1 MQSDAQVLETP
12 NQVSARP
19 TSAKTVP
26 GPPANFLGLL
36 RFLAFGSPRD
46 LLGFYMD
53 AAKTYG
59 DIVHFGSGSF
69 STYFLVHPDYIK
81 HVLQDNNRNYP
92 KKNRFND
99 MLKPL
104 AGESLLTSDGEV
116 WRQRRRMSQPSFHR
130 ERIAGFATS
139 MTDATQAMLER
150 WEPLAEQRQPFD
162 VGREMQR
169 ITLSIVGRALFSADI
184 SGDTDEMG
192 QAVTEI
198 FQHFNHR
205 FTHPLSLPESVPTP
219 RNRRFHKAIER
230 LDAVA
235 YRLIAEHRQAETEY
249 ADLLSMLIAARDE
262 ETGEG
267 LNDQQIRD
275 EVGTFLGAGHETT
288 AVTLA
293 WTWYL
298 LSKHPE
304 VERKLHAEVDA
315 VLEGRVPT
323 IADIPQL
330 SYTKMVIQETMRLYP
345 PAWAL
350 SRGIL
355 NDDEIDGYRIPAG
368 ALMALSPYVTHRHA
382 DFWDNPEGFDPERFT
397 PEQIAER
404 PRYAYFPFGGGPRQC
419 IGNEF
424 ALMEAQL
431 IVAMVAQ
438 KYRLHLVPGQRI
450 EPEPIFTLRPSSSVQ
465 VTLHAR

>member
-1 MQSDAQVLETP
+1 MQSDAQAIQASSE
-12 NQVSARP
+12 VSAHP
-19 TSAKTVP
+19 ALTKTVP
-26 GPPANFLGLL
+26 GPPANLLGLL
-36 RFLAFGSPRD
+36 RFFIFGSPRD

-53 AAKTYG
+53 AAREYG

-69 STYFLVHPDYIK
+69 STYFVVHPDYVK
-81 HVLQDNNRNYP
+81 HVLQENNHNYP

-104 AGESLLTSDGEV
+104 TGEGLLTSDGDV
-116 WRQRRRMSQPSFHR
+116 WRRRRRMSQPSFHR
-130 ERIAGFATS
+130 ERVAGFAKG

-150 WEPLAEQRQPFD
+150 WTPFAEQGQGFD
-162 VGREMQR
+162 VGQEMQR

-192 QAVTEI
+192 QAVTAI
-198 FQHFNHR
+198 FRHFNHR

-230 LDAVA
+230 LDSVS
-235 YRLIAEHRQAETEY
+235 YRLIAEHRQADTEY

-288 AVTLA
+288 AVTLS
-293 WTWYL
+293 WVWYL

-304 VERKLHAEVDA
+304 VERKLHAEVDT
-315 VLEGRVPT
+315 VLEGRIPT
-323 IADIPQL
+323 VADIPQL
-330 SYTKMVIQETMRLYP
+330 SYAKMVIQETMRLYP
-345 PAWAL
+345 PAWAM
-350 SRGIL
+350 SRGIA
-355 NDDEIDGYRIPAG
+355 NDDEIDGCTIPAG
-368 ALMALSPYVTHRHA
+368 ALMVLSPYVTHRHTE
-382 DFWDNPEGFDPERFT
+382 FWDNPEGFDPERFT
-397 PEQIAER
+397 PERIAER

-450 EPEPIFTLRPSSSVQ
+450 EPDPIFTLRPSEGVH

>member
-1 MQSDAQVLETP
+1 MQSAAPTIEVP
-12 NQVSARP
+12 GQVSVRP
-19 TSAKTVP
+19 TPPKTVP
-26 GPPANFLGLL
+26 GPPANLLGLL
-36 RFLAFGSPRD
+36 QFLVFGSPRD
-46 LLGFYMD
+46 LLGFYMN
-53 AAKTYG
+53 AAKNYG

-69 STYFLVHPDYIK
+69 STYFVVHPDYVK
-81 HVLQDNNRNYP
+81 HVLQDNNHNYP

-104 AGESLLTSDGEV
+104 TGDGLLTSDGDV
-116 WRQRRRMSQPSFHR
+116 WRRRRRMSQPSFHR
-130 ERIAGFATS
+130 ERVAGFAKG

-150 WEPLAEQRQPFD
+150 WTTFAEHGQAFD
-162 VGREMQR
+162 VGQEMQR

-192 QAVTEI
+192 QAVTTI
-198 FQHFNHR
+198 FRHFNHR
-205 FTHPLSLPESVPTP
+205 LRHPLSFPESVPTP
-219 RNRRFHKAIER
+219 RNRRFHKAIET
-230 LDAVA
+230 LDAVS

-267 LNDQQIRD
+267 LTDLQIRD

-293 WTWYL
+293 WVWYL

-304 VERKLHAEVDA
+304 VERKLHAEISE
-315 VLEGRVPT
+315 VLEGRIPT
-323 IADIPQL
+323 VADIPQL
-330 SYTKMVIQETMRLYP
+330 SYTRMVIQETMRLYP
-345 PAWAL
+345 PAWAM
-350 SRGIL
+350 SRGIV
-355 NDDEIDGYRIPAG
+355 NDDEIGGYKIQAG
-368 ALMALSPYVTHRHA
+368 SLMALSPYITHRHT

-450 EPEPIFTLRPSSSVQ
+450 EPDPIFTLRPSDGVQ